1 MWEDIDLQGILQELI
16 NRILDHYESRWDWC
30 VDSNE
35 ALRNK
40 SHQMDRKLATAVPLH
55 KNRNV
60 EICVCIQ
67 GHTYLQIKE
76 RWVILKPGQFFV
88 VPTGVMHAECVP
100 KDEDCKA
107 LWMNMW
113 QDQRIRAV
121 ITGRDDNGAYGMIY
135 CRAIR
140 VDPLMK
146 SILLET
152 LDRELTG
159 DRFGAA
165 MLVKARMV
173 ETMINLVRQ
182 IETEDQGQSVRQW
195 QESVVAEVMDYLH
208 YHRAERVELPEI
220 AEHLSIS
227 VKHLNRIFKTATG
240 TTVINYYKARRL
252 EEAKHYLATTD
263 AKIKDVAER
272 LGYYD
277 QYHFG
282 RVFKKATGISP
293 TQFRKARREE

>member
-1 MWEDIDLQGILQELI
+1 MWEHVDLKGMLQETI
-16 NRILDHYESRWDWC
+16 DRILNDHNSRWDWC
-30 VDSNE
+30 MDSDQT
-35 ALRNK
+35 LRDRNP
-40 SHQMDRKLATAVPLH
+40 QPDRKLLTAVPLH

-67 GHTYLQIKE
+67 GHTYLQLKE
-76 RWVILKPGQFFV
+76 RLVILRPGQFFV
-88 VPTGVMHAECVP
+88 VPPGVMHAECIP
-100 KDEDCKA
+100 KDEDCMA

-121 ITGRDDNGAYGMIY
+121 ITGRDENGKYGLIY
-135 CRAIR
+135 CRAVR
-140 VDPLMK
+140 VDPLVK
-146 SILLET
+146 SVLLET

-159 DRFGAA
+159 ERFGAA
-165 MLVKARMV
+165 LLVKSRMV
-173 ETMINLVRQ
+173 VAMINMIRQ

-195 QESVVAEVMDYLH
+195 QESVVSEVMDYLH
-208 YHRAERVELPEI
+208 YHRAERVELQDI

-252 EEAKHYLATTD
+252 EEAKHYLTTTD
-263 AKIKDVAER
+263 AKIKDVAEQ

-282 RVFKKATGISP
+282 RVFKKATGVSP
-293 TQFRKARREE
+293 SQFRKTRREE